1 MPTPELS
8 PTCDQ
13 PSHDSIP
20 SQIIII
26 IKRKKKSSEISNCSR
41 LIYSRIMLMEN
52 RQHPHLLCSNA

>member
-26 IKRKKKSSEISNCSR
+26 IKRKKEKQRDFE
-41 LIYSRIMLMEN
+41 L
-52 RQHPHLLCSNA
+52 